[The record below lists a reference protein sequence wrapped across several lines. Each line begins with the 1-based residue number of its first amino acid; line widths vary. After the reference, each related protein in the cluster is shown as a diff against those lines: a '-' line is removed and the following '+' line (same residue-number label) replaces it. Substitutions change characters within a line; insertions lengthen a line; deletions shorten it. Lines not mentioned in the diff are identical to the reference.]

1 MDYINNVLQGI
12 KTYIAD
18 NIEKNNDEYVIR
30 NANYNIEEIDA
41 LLGKHSVKS

>member
-1 MDYINNVLQGI
+1 MDFITNILQGI

-18 NIEKNNDEYVIR
+18 NVKQNNDQYVIR

-41 LLGKHSVKS
+41 LLQKHSVKS

>member
-1 MDYINNVLQGI
+1 MDFITNILEGI

-41 LLGKHSVKS
+41 LLEKHSVKP